1 MSKILF
7 LLAVS
12 VSFAASAL
20 AQSADPTQGTLYA
33 SGRKGSVLGVCPLK
47 NTRVR
52 TDISG
57 FIARVRVVQEFQNDF
72 AEPIEAVYTFPLSQD
87 SAVDDMT
94 MTIGTRVI
102 KGRIMKR
109 AAARRVYE
117 TAKEEGKAAGL
128 LDQERPNIFTQAVAN
143 IPPGEKI
150 VIEIS
155 YVETLKYEDGQYE
168 FVFPMVVAPRY
179 SPVTMTEEETARVS
193 PPISQTR
200 TGHDISIE
208 VNLDAGVPM
217 ESLRSSSHDIEAV
230 NLSSNSAK
238 ITLKGEKTIPNKD
251 FVLRYDVTGK
261 RIEDALLAHRDAR
274 GGFFTLIL
282 QPPDRFSVD
291 DVTPKEIVFVLD
303 TSGSMYGRPIEKARE
318 AMQLSL
324 DGLYPDDT
332 FNIITFAGDTAILFD
347 KPVYAT
353 QANLEKAREF
363 LEKRESAGG
372 TEMMKAIK
380 AALDPSDAHDH
391 VRIVC
396 FMTDGEVGNDNE
408 IIAEIQKHPKAR
420 VFSFGIGDSVNR
432 YLLDK
437 MAAEG
442 NGEHEYVGLNDDGS
456 KAARKFY
463 ERVRTP
469 LLADISIDWGGLA
482 VADMYPVKIPDLF
495 SAKPVIIHG
504 RYTKPGAATVRL
516 RGKIAG
522 QEYSRDISVNLPESE
537 TDNDV
542 LAPIWARRRID
553 DLIGRSL
560 KYNAEADE
568 TQLALRLSTKN
579 IITSLAL
586 EYHLMTGFT
595 SFVAVEDRIV
605 NSGGKPRTVQ
615 VPVEMAS
622 TSGMNGPD
630 QPGDSKDLAMSA
642 PSPMFPRP
650 VPTPAPSKVP
660 VSGRKSGISVIR
672 MNQARYR
679 KSPSPGAAAEPLVA
693 TAQPVAEDYP
703 APPVPKPVA
712 KTMPDPSGQKTGIA
726 PGAAVEARPT
736 GSLGMP
742 TGGSIENFDKMPIV
756 SAGVLNG
763 KSIELVQPVFPS
775 AARAIN
781 AHGTVTVQ
789 IVIDET
795 GRVAEAKAIS
805 GHLLLRPAAEQ
816 AALRS
821 KFIPLSL
828 SGKPV
833 NSTGSINYRF
843 LNNADMTIDLL
854 DEKEA
859 EDAEKAALTPER
871 QAEADRL
878 QLIAEKFHFWVFA
891 VVQRAQ
897 KAGSASSPNE
907 EKFVNGVNA
916 NIKIVLSTN
925 MPGIPGN
932 IRAAGFV
939 GTREK
944 GELLGS
950 IPIARLAELAAMPEV
965 KLILPR
971 MK

>member
-7 LLAVS
+7 LLAIS
-12 VSFAASAL
+12 VSIAASVFT
-20 AQSADPTQGTLYA
+20 QTVDPTEGTLFA
-33 SGRKGSVLGVCPLK
+33 SGRKGNVLGVCPLK

-72 AEPIEAVYTFPLSQD
+72 AEPIEAVYTFPLSHD

-94 MTIGTRVI
+94 MTIGERVI

-117 TAKEEGKAAGL
+117 AAKEEGKAASL

-155 YVETLKYEDGQYE
+155 YDETLKYEDGQYE

-179 SPVTMTEEETARVS
+179 SPVTMKEEEAARVS

-208 VNLDAGVPM
+208 VNLDAGVPV
-217 ESLRSSSHDIEAV
+217 ESLRSSSHDIETV

-238 ITLKGEKTIPNKD
+238 IALKDEKTIPNKD
-251 FVLRYDVTGK
+251 FILRYDVTGK

-282 QPPDRFSVD
+282 QPPDKFSVD
-291 DVTPKEIVFVLD
+291 AVTPKEIVFVLD

-318 AMQLSL
+318 AMKLSL

-332 FNIITFAGDTAILFD
+332 FNIITFAGNTEILFD

-363 LEKRESAGG
+363 LDERDSSGG

-380 AALDPSDAHDH
+380 AALDPSDAQDH

-408 IIAEIQKHPKAR
+408 IIAEIQRHPKAR

-469 LLADISIDWGGLA
+469 LLTDISIDWGGLA

-522 QEYSRDISVNLPESE
+522 QEYSRDIAVNLPESE
-537 TDNDV
+537 ADNDV

-553 DLIGRSL
+553 DLIGKSL

-568 TQLALRLSTKN
+568 MQLALRLPTKN

-586 EYHLMTGFT
+586 EYHLMTEFT

-605 NSGGKPRTVQ
+605 TSGGKPRTVQ
-615 VPVEMAS
+615 MPVENAS
-622 TSGMNGPD
+622 TSSMNGPE
-630 QPGDSKDLAMSA
+630 QAGDSKDMAMGA
-642 PSPMFPRP
+642 PILLVPRA
-650 VPTPAPSKVP
+650 VPTPAPARGQVA
-660 VSGRKSGISVIR
+660 RL
-672 MNQARYR
+672 NQTQYF
-679 KSPSPGAAAEPLVA
+679 E
-693 TAQPVAEDYP
+693 
-703 APPVPKPVA
+703 APPVGEAQADAIDDKA
-712 KTMPDPSGQKTGIA
+712 AIA
-726 PGAAVEARPT
+726 PQPPPIPNLPVNPSRQKAQIAPTAAVEATPT
-736 GSLGMP
+736 GSLGIP
-742 TGGSIENFDKMPIV
+742 TGNSIENFDKMPIV

-763 KSIELVQPVFPS
+763 KSIELVHPVYPA

-781 AHGTVTVQ
+781 ANGVVTVQ

-795 GRVAEAKAIS
+795 GQVAQAKAIS

-821 KFIPLSL
+821 KFMPLSL
-828 SGKPV
+828 AGKPV
-833 NSTGSINYRF
+833 KSTGSINYRF
-843 LNNADMTIDLL
+843 LNNVNMTIDLL
-854 DEKEA
+854 DKKEA
-859 EDAEKAALTPER
+859 EDAEKAALTPE
-871 QAEADRL
+871 QQVEADRR
-878 QLIAEKFHFWVFA
+878 QLLAGRLHFWVFA
-891 VVQRAQ
+891 VVERVQ
-897 KAGSASSPNE
+897 KAGAPAPNE
-907 EKFVNGVNA
+907 EKFVTGGNA
-916 NIKIVLSTN
+916 NIKIVLSANT
-925 MPGIPGN
+925 PGIPEK

-939 GTREK
+939 GTMEK
-944 GELLGS
+944 GVLVGS
-950 IPIARLAELAAMPEV
+950 VPVARFAELAAMPEV
-965 KLILPR
+965 KFILPR